1 MRCVVDLAMSPGER
15 GRQITFGAIFLVL
28 GLVSVGVVGFGVV
41 GASWGGL
48 HVEALLLLLTGVAM
62 TAISVAGW
70 SANRS
75 GRTPWGL
82 LAAWPITVA
91 LLMGLLAVVQ

>member
-1 MRCVVDLAMSPGER
+1 MSPGER

-70 SANRS
+70 SVNRS

-91 LLMGLLAVVQ
+91 LPMGLLAVVQ

>member
-1 MRCVVDLAMSPGER
+1 MRCVVDLAMTPGER
-15 GRQITFGAIFLVL
+15 GRRITFGAIFLVL
-28 GLVSVGVVGFGVV
+28 GLVSVGVV

-91 LLMGLLAVVQ
+91 LLLGLLAVVQ